1 MTFTATSF
9 WYQAALNAVGP
20 LVTAIAVT
28 LLAGLLVNFITRAS
42 QDRRAENQL
51 RYELISQIIE
61 TASTLYHHITLYMR
75 ARPKTDAESVDSAR
89 DNGPDSNEP
98 DQLRNKLREEYP
110 VSRARA
116 EVIQARLKIYFQEPR
131 VEVAWHAVRDCPPA
145 CRANHSPSFTVR
157 LQAPSQSFR
166 RHASKGWVRPDL
178 RKHRTYRHLLVSAA
192 ITISHE

>member
-51 RYELISQIIE
+51 RHELISQIIE

-75 ARPKTDAESVDSAR
+75 ARAKT
-89 DNGPDSNEP
+89 EP
-98 DQLRNKLREEYP
+98 
-110 VSRARA
+110 
-116 EVIQARLKIYFQEPR
+116 
-131 VEVAWHAVRDCPPA
+131 
-145 CRANHSPSFTVR
+145 SPQT
-157 LQAPSQSFR
+157 
-166 RHASKGWVRPDL
+166 
-178 RKHRTYRHLLVSAA
+178 LLVTTEQ
-192 ITISHE
+192 IVTNPTN